1 MIKISEYRGFTILQ
15 GSYFIVRKGKGRLNY
30 GGGFNTAWSAKVYID
45 EMLSP

>member
-15 GSYFIVRKGKGRLNY
+15 GSFFVARKHGMNY

-45 EMLSP
+45 ELLSP